1 MRLERSANARKNIK
15 WGLLNKLAFM
25 IFPFVI
31 RVLIIQYIGVEFLGL
46 DSLYISILQVLNL
59 AELGFSNAVVYHM
72 YKPIADDD
80 YDTLCALL
88 NFYRRIYRYLGIII
102 GVVGTTLLPF
112 IPLFIHG
119 DMPAQINYYVL
130 YVIYLV
136 NAVSSYWLYAYR
148 QSLLEA
154 YQKVY
159 VTLNVNMVT
168 TLLRYIL
175 QILVLIFT
183 GNCYLYA
190 LLVIAGT
197 VANNLTLNYYT
208 RKLFPKIICQGVL
221 DSNIKQDIKEKV
233 KGLIIGKVSGL
244 AISSCDSIFVS
255 YFLGLTQT
263 AIYNNYFMVMN
274 GVVGFFLM
282 IYSAL
287 TGAVGN
293 SIAMDDRE
301 TNYRN
306 MLRLNF
312 LYMWLSGVAASCLV
326 CLYQPFMEATFGD
339 ELLFSMG
346 VVVCFA
352 MFFYVMRIGDM
363 LTVYNQASGQWWET
377 RYKNI
382 AQFFV
387 NMILNYVLGYFFG
400 VIGIIIASVFT
411 MLSCGFL
418 WGSYIVIGNCFNL
431 GLGCYYRWHFT
442 YMVVTAVVVFITYHV
457 AVLLPFSGWWSFGI
471 RLVLCLLVTNVL
483 YMAIYRPTKM
493 YRDTMPWIIE
503 RMPILAPLRKVL
515 I

>member
-1 MRLERSANARKNIK
+1 MRLERSANARKNMK

-31 RVLIIQYIGVEFLGL
+31 RVLIIQCISIEFLGL
-46 DSLYISILQVLNL
+46 DSLFISVLQVLNL

-88 NFYRRIYRYLGIII
+88 NFYRRIYRYVGVFI
-102 GVVGTTLLPF
+102 GVVGVALLPF

-119 DMPAQINYYVL
+119 DMPTQINCYVL
-130 YVIYLV
+130 YIIYLV

-148 QSLLEA
+148 QSLLDA
-154 YQKVY
+154 YQKAY

-168 TLLRYIL
+168 TLVRYIL
-175 QILVLIFT
+175 QIIVLVFT

-190 LLVIAGT
+190 MLVIAGT
-197 VANNLTLNYYT
+197 IANNITLNYYT
-208 RKLFPKIICQGVL
+208 RKLFPQIICQGVL
-221 DSNIKQDIKEKV
+221 DNNVKQDIKEKV
-233 KGLIIGKVSGL
+233 KGLLIGKVSGM

-274 GVVGFFLM
+274 GVIGFFLM

-287 TGAVGN
+287 TGGVGN
-293 SIAMDDRE
+293 SIAMDDRK
-301 TNYRN
+301 TNYQN

-312 LYMWLSGVAASCLV
+312 LYMWLAGVAVACFI
-326 CLYQPFMEATFGD
+326 CLYQPFMEAVFGRD
-339 ELLFSMG
+339 LLFPMEI
-346 VVVCFA
+346 VVCFA
-352 MFFYVMRIGDM
+352 GFFYVMRIGDM
-363 LTVYNQASGQWWET
+363 LSVYSQATGQWWKI
-377 RYKNI
+377 RYVSI

-387 NMILNYVLGYFFG
+387 NMTLNYVLGYFFG
-400 VIGIIIASVFT
+400 VAGIILASVFT
-411 MLSCGFL
+411 MLSCNFL
-418 WGSYIVIGNCFNL
+418 WGASIVIGNCFNF
-431 GLGCYYRWHFT
+431 GLGRYYRWHFT
-442 YMVVTAVVVFITYHV
+442 YMIVTAVVVFSTYQLV
-457 AVLLPFSGWWSFGI
+457 ALLPFSGWWAFCT
-471 RLVLCLLVTNVL
+471 RLVLCLFVSNIL
-483 YMAIYRPTKM
+483 YMAIYRPTRM

-503 RMPILAPLRKVL
+503 RMPILAPLRKIL